1 MFPHT
6 WAKGGVQF
14 FRTDVFADRTVFYEF
29 EIRTRIKQR
38 EDPFR
43 IAKLFIRSSCM
54 NSYYNS
60 YKNCMN
66 WYKNHIVY
74 EFVLYNLYNNKG
86 MTICHTNEFVQS
98 QFSDG
103 VLFSYSTVYKKMA
116 TDRGGGVVDG
126 RARRFQ
132 ARILVPGWNPNRMQ
146 IFFSLIFVYKLTS
159 MNSYILWRLYQFV

>member
-29 EIRTRIKQR
+29 EIRIRIKQR

-54 NSYYNS
+54 NSYNNS

-103 VLFSYSTVYKKMA
+103 VLFSYSTV
-116 TDRGGGVVDG
+116 
-126 RARRFQ
+126 
-132 ARILVPGWNPNRMQ
+132 
-146 IFFSLIFVYKLTS
+146 
-159 MNSYILWRLYQFV
+159 